1 MRHDNTTIGPLSGRF
16 TPNWTI
22 ADVLDHYA
30 VHDALP
36 AGLEAEMLRRI
47 DEALTPGVQWHHQAR
62 AEALIRSLVMQV
74 HAEPAKGG
82 IRISRLLDAPRAK
95 RNGQERARW
104 HEPHA
109 SRTSHTSP
117 ASTPQTTGTR
127 GVTT

>member
-1 MRHDNTTIGPLSGRF
+1 MRHDNTTSGPLSGRF

-36 AGLEAEMLRRI
+36 AGLEPDLLRRI

-74 HAEPAKGG
+74 HEEPAKGG
-82 IRISRLLDAPRAK
+82 IRISRLLDGTHSGRASSRNAPAFPRRTATRAEK
-95 RNGQERARW
+95 ARA
-104 HEPHA
+104 
-109 SRTSHTSP
+109 
-117 ASTPQTTGTR
+117 
-127 GVTT
+127 